1 MLHGNGA
8 WEKGQNQGQV
18 EQKEDEIKEAKKHK
32 EIPSDRASQRAG
44 EGIEHQMVVSLQS
57 QMFAC
62 SLYKCAIK

>member
-8 WEKGQNQGQV
+8 REKGQKQGQV

-32 EIPSDRASQRAG
+32 EIPGDMASQSAG
-44 EGIEHQMVVSLQS
+44 EGIEHKMVVSLQS

-62 SLYKCAIK
+62 SLYKCTIK